1 MPMSAAGQPSSA
13 PHEEPSAKALVTG
26 SSRGIGREI
35 ATALGRSGAAV
46 VLHGAS
52 DSEPLR
58 RTSWELSS
66 NGARGEVVIGDLED
80 PKMAPQLV
88 DEAAEKLGGLTVL
101 VNNAGTVIP
110 ATGTE
115 LALGTWER
123 VLAVNLRAAVFA
135 AQAAAV
141 HMRKA
146 GWGRIINISSAAADA
161 AIPAYLA
168 YGVSKAGLNI
178 MTKYLA
184 SEWDTDKITV
194 NDVSPAFV
202 RTELAEQVFARMPE
216 LYEDQLKRIPVRRM
230 GEPAEIAA
238 AVVYLAS
245 RDAGFTTG
253 EILHVDGG
261 YLIE

>member
-1 MPMSAAGQPSSA
+1 M
-13 PHEEPSAKALVTG
+13 AKALVTG
-26 SSRGIGREI
+26 SSRGIGRDI
-35 ATALGRSGAAV
+35 ATALAATGAGV

-52 DSEPLR
+52 DTEPLR
-58 RTSWELSS
+58 QTYEELRSHD
-66 NGARGEVVIGDLED
+66 AIVEFVIGDLSD
-80 PKMAPQLV
+80 PAVASRLV
-88 DEAAEKLGGLTVL
+88 DEAAEKLGGLTIL

-110 ATGTE
+110 AKGGE
-115 LALGTWER
+115 LDLETWEQ
-123 VLAVNLRAAVFA
+123 VLSVNLRAPLFA

-141 HMRKA
+141 HMRTA
-146 GWGRIINISSAAADA
+146 GWGRIINISSAAGEV

-184 SEWDTDKITV
+184 SEWGTDNVTV
-194 NDVSPAFV
+194 NAVSPAFV
-202 RTELAEQVFARMPE
+202 RTDMAEQVFARLPK
-216 LYEDQLKRIPVRRM
+216 LYEDQLKRVPVRRM
-230 GEPAEIAA
+230 GEPREIAA

-245 RDAGFTTG
+245 PEAGFTTG